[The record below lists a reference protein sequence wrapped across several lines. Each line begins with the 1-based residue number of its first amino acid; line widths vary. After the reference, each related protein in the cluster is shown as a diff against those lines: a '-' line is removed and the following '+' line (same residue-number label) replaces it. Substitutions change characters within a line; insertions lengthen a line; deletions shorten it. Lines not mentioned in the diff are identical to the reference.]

1 MSRRLIAV
9 GLVLATVLTACNGNL
24 SKERE
29 KQLQDSFAAVMSN
42 KDAEL
47 DILLLTYPAFVL
59 GLLIRL
65 GLLFRWKFPHY
76 VWSKTL

>member
-42 KDAEL
+42 KDAEMETL
-47 DILLLTYPAFVL
+47 FQQLNEIDANLGEIAKTYTDVAPT
-59 GLLIRL
+59 
-65 GLLFRWKFPHY
+65 
-76 VWSKTL
+76 SS

>member
-42 KDAEL
+42 KDAGGSR
-47 DILLLTYPAFVL
+47 A
-59 GLLIRL
+59 G
-65 GLLFRWKFPHY
+65 GFPERGR
-76 VWSKTL
+76 